1 MIINQRLQQLRANM
15 KKSGFDA
22 VILPSNDPHQSE
34 YVCDHWKIRAYFSGF
49 SGSAGTLIVTQET
62 AAIWTDSRYFLQA
75 EKQCA
80 NNEVELQKQK
90 IPHAPEHIPWL
101 CQKLPA
107 DSVIGVDYRL
117 FSLSQHDY
125 LQQFAAPKNIQIQA
139 IGDLIDTVWT
149 DRPSLPNTPII
160 DHDVVYCGMNRAAKI
175 VQLRNVL
182 EEKKA
187 DYLLISA
194 LDEIAWAFNI
204 RASDI
209 NYTPLPIAYAL
220 VGKETCTIFANKNR
234 FDNKLAKEL
243 ESESIQISDYANIFS
258 ALKNINK
265 TAKILTDGSNLNYAS
280 SNTIQGEI
288 LLSPSFIRQ
297 EKAIKN
303 PTEIA
308 HIKKCM
314 IKDGVAL
321 TRLYIWL
328 EKELLK
334 RGIKETEIARVLASF
349 RQEQADY
356 KGESFAAIVGYNA
369 NGAIIHYTAQE
380 DTCATVK
387 NEGILLLDSGGQ
399 YINGTTD
406 ITRTIALSEPT
417 AIQKRDFTLVLKGY
431 IGLETMHF
439 PKGTVGMQLDTIA
452 RMHLWK
458 NNQNFGHGTGHGVGF
473 YALVHEAPQGFAA
486 NTVTSRGTSP
496 MLANM
501 LTSNEPG
508 FYKPGEYG
516 IRMENLILSK
526 EITSNEFGTFLGFE
540 AVTLCYVDTTLIDF
554 DLMEKAEVDWL
565 NAYHQKV
572 LDELLPHLEA
582 DEKEWL
588 MDKCKKQ

>member
-1 MIINQRLQQLRANM
+1 MINQRLQQLRENM
-15 KKSGFDA
+15 KKNGFDA

-34 YVCDHWKIRAYFSGF
+34 YVCEHWKIRAYFSGF
-49 SGSAGTLIVTQET
+49 SGSAGTLVVTQDT
-62 AAIWTDSRYFLQA
+62 AAIWTDSRYFLQV

-80 NNEVELQKQK
+80 DNEVVLQKQT

-101 CQKLPA
+101 CQTLA
-107 DSVIGVDYRL
+107 SGSTIGVDYRL
-117 FSLSQHDY
+117 FSVSQHDH
-125 LQQFAAPKNIQIQA
+125 LQEFAAPKNIQIQA

-160 DHDVVYCGMNRAAKI
+160 DHDVVYCGLDRAKKIAQVRTVLAK
-175 VQLRNVL
+175 
-182 EEKKA
+182 EEA

-194 LDEIAWAFNI
+194 LDEIAWIFNI
-204 RASDI
+204 RATDI
-209 NYTPLPIAYAL
+209 DYTPLAISYAL
-220 VGKETCTIFANKNR
+220 VGKDSCTIFADKDR
-234 FDNKLAKEL
+234 FNDKLAKEL
-243 ESESIQISDYANIFS
+243 ENESIQISDYNDTFS
-258 ALKNINK
+258 ALKNIPK
-265 TAKILTDGSNLNYAS
+265 TAKVLTDGSNLNYAS

-303 PTEIA
+303 ATEIA
-308 HIKKCM
+308 HIKQCM
-314 IKDGVAL
+314 VKDGVAL

-334 RGIKETEIARVLASF
+334 RGIKETEIAQVLDSF

-406 ITRTIALSEPT
+406 ITRTIALSKPT
-417 AIQKRDFTLVLKGY
+417 ATQKRDFTLVLKGY

-458 NNQNFGHGTGHGVGF
+458 NNLNFGHGTGHGVGF
-473 YALVHEAPQGFAA
+473 YGLVHEAPQGFA
-486 NTVTSRGTSP
+486 TSSVTSRGSSP

-508 FYKPGEYG
+508 FYKQGEYG

-540 AVTLCYVDTTLIDF
+540 PVTLCYVDTTLIDF
-554 DLMEKAEVDWL
+554 DLMDEAEMKWL
-565 NAYHQKV
+565 NDYHQKV
-572 LDELLPHLEA
+572 MDELLPHLET

-588 MDKCKKQ
+588 KDKCKLV